1 MVAAMKRSSAAI
13 LPILLAMVGSPLA
26 CRDPG
31 SQSPGDTPPPPASTG
46 AVTGTGSSGADETA
60 TTPIACGCP
69 SEDQSTDECPCPEGQ
84 ACAADHA
91 LGDPAPE
98 AYTCRPDCIPDGEP
112 LLWCFH
118 LSNAPDQTLGC
129 CTGTCRPDG
138 LCGSPIEPTTGLSDD
153 STTGTGST
161 TDSDSTTDP
170 TTGLSDDSTTGTG
183 STTDSDSTTDP
194 SSTSSSSDS
203 TTASTTGESS
213 STTAG

>member
-13 LPILLAMVGSPLA
+13 LPILLVATAGSPFA

-46 AVTGTGSSGADETA
+46 AVTVTGSSGAEETA
-60 TTPIACGCP
+60 TTPVTCGCP
-69 SEDQSTDECPCPEGQ
+69 SEDQSTDECPCPETQ

-98 AYTCRPDCIPDGEP
+98 AYTCRPDCIPEDDP

-118 LSNAPDQTLGC
+118 LPNAPDQSLGC
-129 CTGTCRPDG
+129 CTGVCRPDG
-138 LCGSPIEPTTGLSDD
+138 LCGSPIEPTTGPTDDSTTAD

-161 TDSDSTTDP
+161 TDP
-170 TTGLSDDSTTGTG
+170 TT
-183 STTDSDSTTDP
+183 
-194 SSTSSSSDS
+194 SSTSSSTTTDS
-203 TTASTTGESS
+203 TPASSTGESS